1 MNIQK
6 MHIAVQQGVDKINS
20 LQADSLLSQ
29 EIDLEL
35 NKSIMRF
42 VNLKYGK
49 NNIYRQGFEQSQ
61 KRIDD
66 LRSLVS
72 SSQEYV
78 YFKERRILSNNY
90 GGKFDLLYIDKY
102 VLPSDYLYHINSY
115 CNVIQDPGCGR
126 TVKFTLE
133 RQTER
138 KMVFSFELRQLKIVE
153 TRPGDASQIY
163 LQGWIPYIDIQGG
176 ITSSAED
183 GIIDF
188 TNPSTIDQVGGKQIF
203 NRRLW
208 DAVEYGYSDP
218 LWPTLPLPEGSMY
231 STQLP
236 QFVYINNTS
245 HPATVTFEDT
255 YMNFDVRINKN
266 YDMFIPDDGYSREQ
280 DIINSILQAGNVN
293 PGVEIFYEEYDGETY
308 PERFTVEF
316 DLDVWNFLVT
326 PEQAG
331 QFAEFLVS
339 SSKSVDLDTGEIL
352 NNTTGSQNAEDF
364 TTYLNISEQI
374 LWEAKVLKF
383 LYNEAGQWINGMD
396 ISDVYATED
405 GFTGT
410 IATVEDFWPQF
421 FEIDTV
427 MATMADLGIS
437 EFKSGPNTRL
447 NAPSIDYYETNTSG
461 LKRYVSSGNWTLG
474 EGLYESVAGIGV
486 EFPGISKP
494 IKYIQHDDILGLL
507 YDPFNKP
514 TDNRILGVFD
524 SNTILIYSLVKNVT
538 EEDANLVSALPYS
551 IKLKYLKKPVEVNH
565 NLGVSCDLPQH
576 THEEIVAMTVSSILE
591 GISDP
596 RYKTHMSEL
605 MRNE

>member
-1 MNIQK
+1 
-6 MHIAVQQGVDKINS
+6 
-20 LQADSLLSQ
+20 
-29 EIDLEL
+29 
-35 NKSIMRF
+35 
-42 VNLKYGK
+42 
-49 NNIYRQGFEQSQ
+49 
-61 KRIDD
+61 
-66 LRSLVS
+66 
-72 SSQEYV
+72 
-78 YFKERRILSNNY
+78 
-90 GGKFDLLYIDKY
+90 
-102 VLPSDYLYHINSY
+102 
-115 CNVIQDPGCGR
+115 
-126 TVKFTLE
+126 
-133 RQTER
+133 
-138 KMVFSFELRQLKIVE
+138 
-153 TRPGDASQIY
+153 
-163 LQGWIPYIDIQGG
+163 
-176 ITSSAED
+176 
-183 GIIDF
+183 
-188 TNPSTIDQVGGKQIF
+188 
-203 NRRLW
+203 
-208 DAVEYGYSDP
+208 
-218 LWPTLPLPEGSMY
+218 
-231 STQLP
+231 
-236 QFVYINNTS
+236 
-245 HPATVTFEDT
+245 
-255 YMNFDVRINKN
+255 
-266 YDMFIPDDGYSREQ
+266 
-280 DIINSILQAGNVN
+280 
-293 PGVEIFYEEYDGETY
+293 
-308 PERFTVEF
+308 
-316 DLDVWNFLVT
+316 
-326 PEQAG
+326 
-331 QFAEFLVS
+331 
-339 SSKSVDLDTGEIL
+339 
-352 NNTTGSQNAEDF
+352 
-364 TTYLNISEQI
+364 
-374 LWEAKVLKF
+374 
-383 LYNEAGQWINGMD
+383 MD

-421 FEIDTV
+421 FEVDTV